1 MFYYKRN
8 QLLDLMQ
15 KGQSP
20 LISGSASSS
29 GAKATQ
35 RVDMFHLSGPA
46 QLLAQ
51 GFIANLPLLT
61 IKQTVTRAGNSNSVP
76 GLDLSQPCFSAR
88 LALRGG
94 QMSCSWPRRRKG
106 TTACPDVHWDQPG
119 SPSVTPTA
127 ETHSTVLAWKIPWT
141 KETGGLQSMGCKG
154 VGHDLATRQQLRG

>member
-1 MFYYKRN
+1 MFYYKKN

-15 KGQSP
+15 KRQSP

-61 IKQTVTRAGNSNSVP
+61 IKQTVTRVGNSYSVP

-88 LALRGG
+88 LALEVGRCLAPGLEGG
-94 QMSCSWPRRRKG
+94 RELLPARMSIGTSQVHRRLLPRQKPTPLFLPGKSCGQKRLEGYSPRVAKES
-106 TTACPDVHWDQPG
+106 DV
-119 SPSVTPTA
+119 T
-127 ETHSTVLAWKIPWT
+127 
-141 KETGGLQSMGCKG
+141 
-154 VGHDLATRQQLRG
+154 